1 MALWTVAHKAPLST
15 VFPRQE
21 YCSVLP
27 LSSPGDLPDPGI
39 EPVSPALKADSL
51 LSKPPGPLE
60 SLSGLF
66 VFVLLKRLE
75 NYLILS
81 K

>member
-1 MALWTVAHKAPLST
+1 MEFS
-15 VFPRQE
+15 RQD
-21 YCSVLP
+21 YWSGLP
-27 LSSPGDLPDPGI
+27 FLSPGDLSHPGI